1 MGNRLSRIITRT
13 GDQGMTGL
21 ADGSRT
27 GKHNPRIHAL
37 GEVDEL
43 NSALGVLYTET
54 LPETVRHAVLV
65 IQNDLFDV
73 GGELS
78 LPGAALIEARQIEFL
93 EAQSAALN
101 AELPMLKEFILPGG
115 CRPAALTH
123 LARAVCRRAERAL
136 VACAEHEKGKDG
148 TTPLRPEIFCYL
160 NRLSD
165 FLFILARALNHDAG
179 EADRFW
185 QKPKADASGE
195 S

>member
-27 GKHNPRIHAL
+27 GKDNPRIHAI

-43 NSALGVLYTET
+43 NSTLGLLLCET
-54 LPETVRHAVLV
+54 LPDAARHALV
-65 IQNDLFDV
+65 AIQHDLFDL

-78 LPGAALIEARQIEFL
+78 LPGSQIIEDRHVAFL
-93 EAQSAALN
+93 EAQADAFN

-115 CRPAALTH
+115 CRAAAQAH
-123 LARAVCRRAERAL
+123 LARAVCRRAERVL
-136 VACAEHEKGKDG
+136 VALAQQEGE
-148 TTPLRPEIFCYL
+148 TLRDAPRRYL

-165 FLFILARALNHDAG
+165 FLFILARALNRAAG
-179 EADRFW
+179 HGDTAW
-185 QKPKADASGE
+185 QRTRA
-195 S
+195 